1 LEVPEGLQGTRST
14 LGKVEGTRHVI
25 LNHREG
31 RRWTAQTCSCS
42 ITVLAGV
49 SLGMRGDCMLRW
61 FNREDALYIIAT
73 AYIIAVGGWAVYVL
87 ARYFV
92 G

>member
-1 LEVPEGLQGTRST
+1 MDSADVQLFDHCAGGRFPWNEGG
-14 LGKVEGTRHVI
+14 
-25 LNHREG
+25 
-31 RRWTAQTCSCS
+31 
-42 ITVLAGV
+42 LACCA
-49 SLGMRGDCMLRW
+49 R
-61 FNREDALYIIAT
+61 FNREDVLYIIAT

>member
-1 LEVPEGLQGTRST
+1 MDE
-14 LGKVEGTRHVI
+14 
-25 LNHREG
+25 
-31 RRWTAQTCSCS
+31 
-42 ITVLAGV
+42 
-49 SLGMRGDCMLRW
+49 GDCMLRW

-92 G
+92 GSTR

>member
-1 LEVPEGLQGTRST
+1 
-14 LGKVEGTRHVI
+14 
-25 LNHREG
+25 
-31 RRWTAQTCSCS
+31 
-42 ITVLAGV
+42 
-49 SLGMRGDCMLRW
+49 MLRW
-61 FNREDALYIIAT
+61 FNREDALYIFAT

>member
-1 LEVPEGLQGTRST
+1 MDSADVQLFVP
-14 LGKVEGTRHVI
+14 
-25 LNHREG
+25 
-31 RRWTAQTCSCS
+31 C
-42 ITVLAGV
+42 AGGAFP
-49 SLGMRGDCMLRW
+49 LDEGDCMLRW